1 MSLSLTS
8 ETAVEYTICG
18 ISAGKDLPPQKNG
31 AAGLFCAF
39 GALLRR
45 EKRGFGALLRRE
57 KRGAAGYL
65 GRRKAKAKITDNTP
79 IRLSRPA
86 WNRFGAV
93 TRLAGLSGSI

>member
-1 MSLSLTS
+1 MEKNRGEQQKSMSLSLTS

-31 AAGLFCAF
+31 AAGLFCA
-39 GALLRR
+39 
-45 EKRGFGALLRRE
+45 FGALLRRE